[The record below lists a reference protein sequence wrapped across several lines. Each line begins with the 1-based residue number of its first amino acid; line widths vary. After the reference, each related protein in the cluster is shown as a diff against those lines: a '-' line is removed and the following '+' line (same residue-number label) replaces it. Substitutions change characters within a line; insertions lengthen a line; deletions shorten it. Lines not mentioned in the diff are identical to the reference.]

1 MEKAWLP
8 DADRVANSVGTG
20 EALLRCTQF
29 SSSPHR
35 EPLSE
40 ARVGPDTGHTDCLHT
55 LSHSWESNVVR
66 RNTQHLRS
74 QSKTILNAKLTA
86 MSRGTVAGRHSESKP
101 WLELL
106 TSVFFKQC
114 FFCTSNDISSR
125 LRVTMKNHSSRRER
139 ANLKA
144 SSRWFIL
151 AQGKRV
157 QYQLKVSSCKTAD
170 LSCNWHIMSHHV
182 TSWFTYRGGS
192 AQGPLKVVRETN
204 QKAWCLPREASDRT
218 SSVFF
223 LLLI

>member
-125 LRVTMKNHSSRRER
+125 LRVTMKTIRQGESERISRHHLDGSYW
-139 ANLKA
+139 LKA
-144 SSRWFIL
+144 NACNTSWRSAAARLQIYH
-151 AQGKRV
+151 ATDT
-157 QYQLKVSSCKTAD
+157 SC
-170 LSCNWHIMSHHV
+170 HIMSHHGLHTEEEV
-182 TSWFTYRGGS
+182 
-192 AQGPLKVVRETN
+192 
-204 QKAWCLPREASDRT
+204 PRAH
-218 SSVFF
+218 
-223 LLLI
+223 